1 MNYRALGR
9 QSQQVR
15 RHLYTMQ
22 NMILFIYKWVNLT
35 YKTVTRQI
43 NDSLIAKLNRERKM
57 SIWSTP
63 KSAVNHAKQIK
74 KHVDKC
80 IHNPKNKESNDE

>member
-1 MNYRALGR
+1 MAKKHTSKEIQKSIKYAMENGWKLKEPGKSAHSWGVLHC
-9 QSQQVR
+9 S
-15 RHLYTMQ
+15 
-22 NMILFIYKWVNLT
+22 N
-35 YKTVTRQI
+35 
-43 NDSLIAKLNRERKM
+43 NDSSCRCGEFCKM